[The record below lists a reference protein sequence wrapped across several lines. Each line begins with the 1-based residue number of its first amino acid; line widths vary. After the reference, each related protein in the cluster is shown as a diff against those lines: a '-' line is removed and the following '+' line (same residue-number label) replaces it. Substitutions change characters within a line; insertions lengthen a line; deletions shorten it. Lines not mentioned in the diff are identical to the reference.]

1 MDRQTRLERERA
13 EQEGSA
19 ATPTRNQEATPAA
32 THSDTPTSSRWGG
45 GAEPESGGRCVSVY
59 RESLFLTLVALGQ
72 DNIDLTAFDR
82 WVVGRGGHRNLQ
94 IGRMLDINLISEP
107 PHAPSPL
114 IYVSKVWE
122 SVWPEGQEAIH
133 S

>member
-32 THSDTPTSSRWGG
+32 TDTPTSSRGGG

-82 WVVGRGGHRNLQ
+82 WVLGDSRVVTRGCQLKQRCK
-94 IGRMLDINLISEP
+94 LISCDG
-107 PHAPSPL
+107 
-114 IYVSKVWE
+114 Y
-122 SVWPEGQEAIH
+122 
-133 S
+133 

>member
-19 ATPTRNQEATPAA
+19 TPTRNQEATPAA
-32 THSDTPTSSRWGG
+32 TDTPTSSRGGG

-82 WVVGRGGHRNLQ
+82 WVLGKRRDATPLPATLPGQCSLMIWGAYC
-94 IGRMLDINLISEP
+94 P
-107 PHAPSPL
+107 TPSP
-114 IYVSKVWE
+114 
-122 SVWPEGQEAIH
+122 PPPPPF
-133 S
+133 

>member
-13 EQEGSA
+13 EQEGST
-19 ATPTRNQEATPAA
+19 ATPTRNQAVTD
-32 THSDTPTSSRWGG
+32 SDTPTSSRGGG

-82 WVVGRGGHRNLQ
+82 WVLGTKNL
-94 IGRMLDINLISEP
+94 
-107 PHAPSPL
+107 HT
-114 IYVSKVWE
+114 
-122 SVWPEGQEAIH
+122 
-133 S
+133 

>member
-32 THSDTPTSSRWGG
+32 TDTPTSSRG

-82 WVVGRGGHRNLQ
+82 WVLGND
-94 IGRMLDINLISEP
+94 M
-107 PHAPSPL
+107 
-114 IYVSKVWE
+114 
-122 SVWPEGQEAIH
+122 
-133 S
+133 

>member
-32 THSDTPTSSRWGG
+32 TDTPTSSRG

-82 WVVGRGGHRNLQ
+82 WVLGDSRVVTRGCQLKQRCKLNSCNG
-94 IGRMLDINLISEP
+94 
-107 PHAPSPL
+107 
-114 IYVSKVWE
+114 Y
-122 SVWPEGQEAIH
+122 
-133 S
+133 

>member
-19 ATPTRNQEATPAA
+19 TPTRNQEATPAA
-32 THSDTPTSSRWGG
+32 TDSDTPTSSRGG

-82 WVVGRGGHRNLQ
+82 WVLGDSRVVTRGCQLKQRCKLFSCDGH
-94 IGRMLDINLISEP
+94 
-107 PHAPSPL
+107 
-114 IYVSKVWE
+114 
-122 SVWPEGQEAIH
+122 
-133 S
+133 

>member
-19 ATPTRNQEATPAA
+19 TPSRNQAA
-32 THSDTPTSSRWGG
+32 TDSDTPTSSRGGG

-82 WVVGRGGHRNLQ
+82 WVLGDSRVVTRGC
-94 IGRMLDINLISEP
+94 
-107 PHAPSPL
+107 
-114 IYVSKVWE
+114 
-122 SVWPEGQEAIH
+122 
-133 S
+133 

>member
-32 THSDTPTSSRWGG
+32 TDTPTSSRG

-82 WVVGRGGHRNLQ
+82 WVLGDSRVVTRGCQLKQRCK
-94 IGRMLDINLISEP
+94 LISCDG
-107 PHAPSPL
+107 
-114 IYVSKVWE
+114 Y
-122 SVWPEGQEAIH
+122 
-133 S
+133 